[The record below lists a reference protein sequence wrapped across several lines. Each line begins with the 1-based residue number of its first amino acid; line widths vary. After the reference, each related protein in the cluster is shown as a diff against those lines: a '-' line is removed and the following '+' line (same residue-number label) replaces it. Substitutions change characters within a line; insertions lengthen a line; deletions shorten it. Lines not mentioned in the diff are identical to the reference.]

1 MEGIVFLNKGKIS
14 SDFIEKGNRKQERR
28 KDCNSVSYFFSR
40 NKQEE
45 LAAAGGNPYVLKEA
59 AAVCKSF

>member
-14 SDFIEKGNRKQERR
+14 SDFIEKGSRKEE
-28 KDCNSVSYFFSR
+28 KIAILWFIFFSW

-45 LAAAGGNPYVLKEA
+45 LAAVGGNPYVLKEA